1 MKALTTQEAN
11 ILIKIAKAFLDPK
24 KFKLADAGKTESYP
38 LQEVFSKKRD
48 LKMTM
53 YSGRITSQKFTFQL
67 MFRGNII
74 LVRVDFGYP
83 GTHINPDGSIIP
95 PKTPH
100 IHMYDE
106 ETLDKVA
113 LPLPETFSNPN
124 DFVQV
129 LYDFFSYV
137 NIVNISDIRICTQGG
152 LFDENDS
159 G

>member
-1 MKALTTQEAN
+1 MKQLTTEEAS
-11 ILIKIAKAFLDPK
+11 ILIKIAKAFLEPQ
-24 KFKLADAGKTESYP
+24 KFKLAEAGKTEFYP
-38 LQEVFSKKRD
+38 LQEVFTRRRD
-48 LKMTM
+48 LKMSM
-53 YSGRITSQKFTFQL
+53 YSGRINPEKFTFQL
-67 MFRGNII
+67 IYKGNII

-83 GTHINPDGSIIP
+83 GTHTNLDGSIIP

-100 IHMYDE
+100 IHIYDE

-113 LPLPETFSNPN
+113 LPLPEAFSNPN
-124 DFVQV
+124 DFIQV

-137 NIVNISDIRICTQGG
+137 NIVNINDIHICTQGG